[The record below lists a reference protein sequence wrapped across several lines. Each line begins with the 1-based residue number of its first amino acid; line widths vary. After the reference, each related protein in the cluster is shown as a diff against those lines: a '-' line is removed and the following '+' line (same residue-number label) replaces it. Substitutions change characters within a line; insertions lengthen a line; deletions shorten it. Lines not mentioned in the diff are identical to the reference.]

1 MKYLAGIVL
10 VLMLSVSCKQKEL
23 TYQQVESK
31 LIKAMNEYLN
41 KDRDGKVEFRVK
53 EVAFY
58 PETNRYLCEFKVNMK
73 TATLDTIGIM
83 KARISRDFKEVERT
97 Q

>member
-10 VLMLSVSCKQKEL
+10 VLMLSASCKQKEL
-23 TYQQVESK
+23 TYEQVESK
-31 LIKAMNEYLN
+31 LMKAMDEYLN
-41 KDRDGKVEFRVK
+41 KNRDGKVQFKVK
-53 EVAFY
+53 EVVFF

-73 TATLDTIGIM
+73 TITLDTIGTM
-83 KARISRDFKEVERT
+83 KARISRDFKDVERT

>member
-1 MKYLAGIVL
+1 MKYLPVIVL
-10 VLMLSVSCKQKEL
+10 VLVLAAGCEQKQL
-23 TYQQVESK
+23 TYEQVESK

-41 KDRDGKVEFRVK
+41 KTGDGKVQFKVK
-53 EVAFY
+53 EVVFF

-73 TATLDTIGIM
+73 IANLDTIGTM
-83 KARISRDFKEVERT
+83 KARISKDFKDVERT

>member
-1 MKYLAGIVL
+1 MKYLSAIVL
-10 VLMLSVSCKQKEL
+10 VLLMSAGCKQKEL

-31 LIKAMNEYLN
+31 LIKTMDEYLN
-41 KDRDGKVEFRVK
+41 KNRDGKVQFRVK
-53 EVAFY
+53 EVVFF

-73 TATLDTIGIM
+73 SATLDTVGTM
-83 KARISRDFKEVERT
+83 KARISRDFKDVERT